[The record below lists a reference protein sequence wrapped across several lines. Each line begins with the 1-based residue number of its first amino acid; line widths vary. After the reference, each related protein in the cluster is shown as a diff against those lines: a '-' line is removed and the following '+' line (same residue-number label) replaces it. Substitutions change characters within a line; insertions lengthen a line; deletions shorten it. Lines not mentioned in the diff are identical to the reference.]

1 LKQFL
6 KFFSLAVL
14 LLQIIG
20 CNTNPPDV
28 PSIPLVDTGKVIVT
42 SNVDSALIFVDDIFT
57 GKVSPDTLEVLAGEH
72 SIRLEKENYISKT
85 ETVTAVK
92 NEIVIINIDM
102 EFVTVNKI
110 VLLEDFANVS
120 CNPCVTSNKIIYS
133 LTHYNNG
140 LKVIAI
146 KYPTNFPSPND
157 PFYLANSTDCNARM
171 SYYNIFSAPTTVIDG
186 IEKPISTDSNDVKQK
201 ISNRMMQEA
210 QFRLTVTDTLIGSS
224 YSIQIK
230 VDLLDNSNIDFNSL
244 VIQTVVIE
252 ESIEFANPP
261 GSNGETIFYDV
272 MRAML
277 PSNQGELMTDLE
289 TTGSKEFTRQ
299 IMLNSQ
305 WQYEKIK
312 TVVFIQDKNS
322 KEVYQVEVSN

>member
-1 LKQFL
+1 MIRFL
-6 KFFSLAVL
+6 KLSSLAAL

-28 PSIPLVDTGKVIVT
+28 PSIPLVDTGKLIVN
-42 SNVDSALIFVDDIFT
+42 SNVDSALIFVDDIFS
-57 GKVSPDTLEVLAGEH
+57 GNYSPDTLDVLAGEH
-72 SIRLEKENYISKT
+72 SIRLEKENYISKSEVIT
-85 ETVTAVK
+85 IIK
-92 NEIVIINIDM
+92 NEVVSLDFEL
-102 EFVTVNKI
+102 EFAAVNKI

-120 CNPCVTSNKIIYS
+120 CNPCVISNKIIYS
-133 LTHYNNG
+133 LTHYNNA

-157 PFYLANSTDCNARM
+157 PFYLANTIDCNARM

-201 ISNRMMQEA
+201 ISNRMMQTA
-210 QFRLTVTDTLIGSS
+210 KFRLTVDDTLIGSS

-230 VDLLDNSNIDFNSL
+230 IDLLDNSNIDFNNL

-252 ESIEFANPP
+252 ESVEFANPP

-277 PSNQGELMTDLE
+277 PSNQGESITDIE
-289 TTGSKEFTRQ
+289 ATGSKQLTRQ

-305 WQYEKIK
+305 WQFEKIK
-312 TVVFIQDKNS
+312 TVVFIQNKIT
-322 KEVYQVEVSN
+322 KEVYQAEISN

>member
-1 LKQFL
+1 MIRFL
-6 KFFSLAVL
+6 IFFSLAAVL
-14 LLQIIG
+14 LSNLG

-28 PSIPLVDTGKVIVT
+28 LSIPLVDTGKIFVT
-42 SNVDSALIFVDDIFT
+42 SNVDSALIFVDDIFS
-57 GKVSPDTLEVLAGEH
+57 GNYSPDTLDISAGEH
-72 SIRLEKENYISKT
+72 SIRLEKENYISKS
-85 ETVTAVK
+85 EFITVIK
-92 NEIVIINIDM
+92 NEIVSIDFEL
-102 EFVTVNKI
+102 EFAAVNKI

-120 CNPCVTSNKIIYS
+120 CNPCVISNKIIYS
-133 LTHYNNG
+133 LTHYNNA

-157 PFYLANSTDCNARM
+157 PFYLANTIDCNARM

-201 ISNRMMQEA
+201 ISNRMMQAA

-224 YSIQIK
+224 YSVKIK
-230 VDLLDNSNIDFNSL
+230 VDLLDNSNIDFNNL

-277 PSNQGELMTDLE
+277 PSNQGESITDIE
-289 TTGSKEFTRQ
+289 ATGSKQLTRQ
-299 IMLNSQ
+299 IMLDSQ
-305 WQYEKIK
+305 WQFEKIK
-312 TVVFIQDKNS
+312 AVVFIQDKIT
-322 KEVYQVEVSN
+322 KEVYQVEISN

>member
-1 LKQFL
+1 MIRFL
-6 KFFSLAVL
+6 KLFSLAAL

-20 CNTNPPDV
+20 CNTNPPDA
-28 PSIPLVDTGKVIVT
+28 PLNSLVDTGKVIVT
-42 SNVDSALIFVDDIFT
+42 SNVDSALIFADDIFT
-57 GKVSPDTLEVLAGEH
+57 GNYSPDTLEVSAGEH
-72 SIRLEKENYISKT
+72 SIRLEKENYISKS
-85 ETVTAVK
+85 EIITVIK
-92 NEIVIINIDM
+92 NEMVSINFDL

-120 CNPCVTSNKIIYS
+120 CNPCVISNKIIYS

-157 PFYLANSTDCNARM
+157 PFYLANTIDCSARM

-186 IEKPISTDSNDVKQK
+186 IEKPISTDSNAVKQK
-201 ISNRMMQEA
+201 ISDRMMRAA
-210 QFRLTVTDTLIGSS
+210 QFRLTITDTLIGSS
-224 YSIQIK
+224 YSAHIK
-230 VDLLDNSNIDFNSL
+230 VDLLDNSNIDFNNL

-289 TTGSKEFTRQ
+289 TTGSKEYTRQ
-299 IMLNSQ
+299 IMLSSQ
-305 WQYEKIK
+305 WQSEKIK

>member
-1 LKQFL
+1 MVRFL
-6 KFFSLAVL
+6 KLFSLAAL
-14 LLQIIG
+14 LLQIFG

-28 PSIPLVDTGKVIVT
+28 PSIPLVDTGNVFVA
-42 SNVDSALIFVDDIFT
+42 SNVDSALIFIDDIFS
-57 GKVSPDTLEVLAGEH
+57 GKYSPDTLEVSIGEH
-72 SIRLEKENYISKT
+72 SIRLEKENYISKSEIIT
-85 ETVTAVK
+85 VIKNETVS
-92 NEIVIINIDM
+92 INFDL
-102 EFVTVNKI
+102 EFVSVNKI

-157 PFYLANSTDCNARM
+157 LFYLANTIDCNARM
-171 SYYNIFSAPTTVIDG
+171 SFYNIFSAPTTVIDG
-186 IEKPISTDSNDVKQK
+186 IEKPISTDSNEVKQK
-201 ISNRMMQEA
+201 ISDRMTQAA
-210 QFRLTVTDTLIGSS
+210 QFRLTVTDTLFGST
-224 YSIQIK
+224 YNVQIK
-230 VDLLDNSNIDFNSL
+230 VDLLDNSNINFDNL
-244 VIQTVVIE
+244 ILHTVVIE

-277 PSNQGELMTDLE
+277 PSNQGESMSDIQ

-305 WQYEKIK
+305 WQSEKIR

-322 KEVYQVEVSN
+322 KEVYQVVVSN

>member
-1 LKQFL
+1 MIRFL
-6 KFFSLAVL
+6 KLFSLAAL

-20 CNTNPPDV
+20 CNTNPPDA

-57 GKVSPDTLEVLAGEH
+57 GNYSPDTLEIFAGEH
-72 SIRLEKENYISKT
+72 SIRLEKENYVSKI
-85 ETVTAVK
+85 EIITVIK
-92 NEIVIINIDM
+92 NEMVSINFDL

-133 LTHYNNG
+133 LTHFNEG

-157 PFYLANSTDCNARM
+157 PFYLANTIDCNARM

-186 IEKPISTDSNDVKQK
+186 IEKPISTDSNDVMQK
-201 ISNRMMQEA
+201 ISERMMQAA

-224 YSIQIK
+224 YSLHVK
-230 VDLLDNSNIDFNSL
+230 VDLLDNSNINFNNL
-244 VIQTVVIE
+244 ILHTVIIE
-252 ESIEFANPP
+252 ESIEFATPP
-261 GSNGETIFYDV
+261 GSNGETVFYDV

-277 PSNQGELMTDLE
+277 PSNEGESISDIE
-289 TTGSKEFTRQ
+289 TAGSKEMSRQ

-305 WQYEKIK
+305 WQSEKIK
-312 TVVFIQDKNS
+312 AVVFIQDRIT
-322 KEVYQVEVSN
+322 KEVYQTEISN

>member
-1 LKQFL
+1 MIRFL
-6 KFFSLAVL
+6 KLFSLAVL
-14 LLQIIG
+14 LLQIFG

-57 GKVSPDTLEVLAGEH
+57 GNYSPDTLEIFAGEH
-72 SIRLEKENYISKT
+72 SIRLEKENYVSKSEIIT
-85 ETVTAVK
+85 VIKNETVS
-92 NEIVIINIDM
+92 INFDL

-157 PFYLANSTDCNARM
+157 PFYLANTVDCNARM
-171 SYYNIFSAPTTVIDG
+171 GYYNIFSAPTTVIDG

-201 ISNRMMQEA
+201 ISSRMMQAA

-224 YSIQIK
+224 YSVQIK

-261 GSNGETIFYDV
+261 GSNGETIFYDL

-277 PSNQGELMTDLE
+277 PSNQGESISDIEVTD
-289 TTGSKEFTRQ
+289 SKEITRQ
-299 IMLNSQ
+299 IMLSSQ
-305 WQYEKIK
+305 WQSEKIK
-312 TVVFIQDKNS
+312 TVVFVQDKIT
-322 KEVYQVEVSN
+322 KEVYQVEISD